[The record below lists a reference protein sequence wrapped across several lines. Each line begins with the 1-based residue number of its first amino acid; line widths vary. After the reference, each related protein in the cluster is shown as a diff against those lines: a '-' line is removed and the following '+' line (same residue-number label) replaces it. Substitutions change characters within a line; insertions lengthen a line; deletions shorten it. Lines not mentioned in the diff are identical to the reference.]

1 MMYEDEYEL
10 GYFGDDS
17 GELSGP
23 PEDPETKA
31 MIDHIVEFETE
42 MFRLDCQRKYS
53 SLNSRYLQKMM
64 IEIHGEG
71 WRDAL

>member
-1 MMYEDEYEL
+1 MTIDEYATE
-10 GYFGDDS
+10 S
-17 GELSGP
+17 GSLDYNEGP
-23 PEDPETKA
+23 TTDPEDKA
-31 MIDHIVEFETE
+31 MVDHIVEFETE

-53 SLNSRYLQKMM
+53 RLNSRHLVRMM